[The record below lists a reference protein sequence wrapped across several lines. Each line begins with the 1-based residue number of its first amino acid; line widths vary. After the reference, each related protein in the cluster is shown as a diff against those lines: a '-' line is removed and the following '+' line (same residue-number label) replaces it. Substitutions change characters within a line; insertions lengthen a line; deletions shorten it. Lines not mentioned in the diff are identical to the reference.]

1 MAAKITIR
9 LVLLLLIVTGLNFV
23 YVATFYERDLAEY
36 GKEHQ
41 LIRSRQPVSDIFYF
55 GESSNAT
62 AADDDSV
69 KTSIADLM
77 ALFYPSRIVVMV
89 NKEATHAGI
98 YRNWL
103 NSFDLKE
110 KMPAALVITLN
121 MRSFDA
127 AWLNSELEAP
137 LQQSVVFSRPFP
149 PLVNRIFLGF
159 ETFEKKDLK
168 LRDEQIIKNW
178 EETKLQF
185 PFSFKYSTVKEW
197 DRGTAQPGFRKT
209 DGSWDQEKTELA
221 CHYVKTY
228 AFNITEDNP
237 RVKDFDAITAW
248 CAAQH
253 VPLYLNLLAENVEYA
268 DSLVGKELVFLMRQ
282 NRDWLVRRYSTENC
296 TVVDNLELVNGKDY
310 IDQNWTTEHYKVRGR
325 MRIARNLAEQM
336 KKDFKQ
342 EYKKAY

>member
-1 MAAKITIR
+1 MVAKIIIR

-23 YVATFYERDLAEY
+23 YVATFYERDLSEY
-36 GKEHQ
+36 GKEHK
-41 LIRSRQPVSDIFYF
+41 LIRDRQSTSDIYYF
-55 GESSNAT
+55 GESSNTSYAT
-62 AADDDSV
+62 NDSL

-77 ALFYPSRIVVMV
+77 ALFYPSRTVLMV

-103 NSFDLKE
+103 NSFDPDGK
-110 KMPAALVITLN
+110 KPAALVMTLN

-127 AWLNSELEAP
+127 AWINSELEAP
-137 LQQSVVFSRPFP
+137 LQQSTVFSRPFP

-159 ETFEKKDLK
+159 ESFEKKDLK
-168 LRDEQIIKNW
+168 QRDEQILKNW

-185 PFSFKYSTVKEW
+185 PFPFRYSTVREW
-197 DRGTAQPGFRKT
+197 DRGTADPGFRKA
-209 DGSWDQEKTELA
+209 DGSWDAEKTQLA

-228 AFNITEDNP
+228 AFNITEKNP
-237 RVKDFDAITAW
+237 RVRDFDAISTW
-248 CAAQH
+248 CAKRGI
-253 VPLYLNLLAENVEYA
+253 PLYLNLMAENVGYA

-282 NRDWLVRRYSTENC
+282 NRDWLVRRYSTDNC
-296 TVVDNLELVNGKDY
+296 IVVDNLELVDGKDY
-310 IDQNWTTEHYKVRGR
+310 IDQNWTTEHYNIRGR

-336 KKDFKQ
+336 KKNFKH